1 MFVTRR
7 NPRKVTV
14 SPRHPYRACFWNCGK
29 SYLPLDALG
38 MPLTLYGAPFLRIR
52 LLRLQIYIRIATL
65 LGVVGVPATTFCLAT
80 SAFCLA
86 ATSCGLAA
94 TSRRIVLVGIVWS
107 T

>member
-1 MFVTRR
+1 MFVTGR

-14 SPRHPYRACFWNCGK
+14 SPGHPYRACFWNCGK

-38 MPLTLYGAPFLRIR
+38 MPLTLYGALPSDQTSAVTDLH
-52 LLRLQIYIRIATL
+52 LYCHPP
-65 LGVVGVPATTFCLAT
+65 GVVGVPATAFCLAT